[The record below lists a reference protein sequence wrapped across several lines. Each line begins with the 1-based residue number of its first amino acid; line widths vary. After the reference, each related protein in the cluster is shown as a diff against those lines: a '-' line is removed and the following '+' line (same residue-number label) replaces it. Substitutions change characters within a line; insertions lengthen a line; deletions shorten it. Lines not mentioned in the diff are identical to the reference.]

1 MLNTLA
7 TTAMDHLMV
16 MAQAAGP
23 SNLIWLGIVFFVIA
37 IIAYV
42 LGAQGVAGMS
52 AGLGRTLLIVGV
64 ILAVVIIIFGYVG
77 RPA

>member
-7 TTAMDHLMV
+7 TMAMDGL
-16 MAQAAGP
+16 MAQVYAN
-23 SNLIWLGIVFFVIA
+23 NLIWLGVVFFVISL
-37 IIAYV
+37 IAYV
-42 LGAQGVAGMS
+42 MGAQGVAGMS